1 MKKYLKIAV
10 LALLIALTL
19 SLSCS
24 AVTTDASY
32 MYDGYSESYAAPVA
46 YVADKVYSGVD
57 MGTTALNGPQD
68 LFVGDDGNLYIADT
82 KNNRIV
88 VTDSD
93 IKFLYEIKE
102 YNENGEIKQFNQ
114 PKGVYKSYEG
124 LLYVCDTGNH
134 KIVALD
140 KDNKVVKMDVG
151 DEIVAVNKN
160 IKFKPEKLVMDSEG
174 TIYVVDS
181 NIYQGILQYDNDLN
195 FEAFFSPNDVTVS
208 AAVRLQYMWK
218 NIFSDEMND
227 YMQKTLPAPYN
238 NIFMS
243 HDNFIYTTATGVT
256 LGDELKCLNALGKN
270 ILVTPETELGQ
281 VAFGDL
287 EYSFEGT
294 TQITSYFVDIH
305 SDENGIISALDQ
317 KRGRIFQYDK
327 ECNLVCI
334 FGGLGKNKGIFDNP
348 VSIEKIGGKYIVLDA
363 STNSITSF
371 KPTDYI
377 NSVYDALDYYNQ
389 GLYEESVELWEKV
402 LSVNNNY
409 TTAFKSIGRAYL
421 QQGLYKE
428 AMEILEKGNDSYF
441 YSMALK
447 EYRKEFVR
455 ANMWWMIILIVVAFA
470 GVVIGAKRLRF
481 WLQSKPYPKKRKKG

>member
-1 MKKYLKIAV
+1 MKKFIKIAV
-10 LALLIALTL
+10 LALLIVSTL
-19 SLSCS
+19 SFSCS
-24 AVTTDASY
+24 ALTQDASH
-32 MYDGYSESYAAPVA
+32 MYDGYNESYAAPVA

-57 MGTTALNGPQD
+57 LGTTAFNGPQD
-68 LFVGDDGNLYIADT
+68 LYVSRDGILYVADT

-88 VTDSD
+88 LINSD
-93 IKFLYEIKE
+93 LKFIRELTE
-102 YNENGEIKQFNQ
+102 YFENGEAVSFNQ
-114 PKGVYKSYEG
+114 PKGVFKGPDG

-134 KIVALD
+134 KIIALD
-140 KDNKVVKMDVG
+140 AEDNVVKSDIG

-160 IKFKPEKLVMDSEG
+160 IEFKPEKVVMDSEG
-174 TIYVVDS
+174 TIYVVDP
-181 NIYQGILQYDNDLN
+181 NIYQGILQYDSELN
-195 FEAFFSPNDVTVS
+195 FEAFFAPNDVTVS

-218 NIFSDEMND
+218 NLFSDEMND

-238 NIFMS
+238 NVFMS

-256 LGDELKCLNALGKN
+256 IGDELKSLNALGKN
-270 ILVTPETELGQ
+270 ILITPQTELGQ
-281 VAFGDL
+281 VSFGDL

-348 VSIEKIGGKYIVLDA
+348 VSIEKINGQYIVLDT
-363 STNSITSF
+363 STNCITSF
-371 KPTDYI
+371 KPTEYI
-377 NSVYDALDYYNQ
+377 ESVYDALDYYNK

-409 TTAFKSIGRAYL
+409 TTAYKSIGRAYL

-428 AMEILEKGNDSYF
+428 AMEILEKGNDQYF

-447 EYRKEFVR
+447 EYRKEFTR
-455 ANMWWMIILIVVAFA
+455 ANMWWMIILIVAVFA
-470 GVVIGAKRLRF
+470 GVVIGAKRLKF